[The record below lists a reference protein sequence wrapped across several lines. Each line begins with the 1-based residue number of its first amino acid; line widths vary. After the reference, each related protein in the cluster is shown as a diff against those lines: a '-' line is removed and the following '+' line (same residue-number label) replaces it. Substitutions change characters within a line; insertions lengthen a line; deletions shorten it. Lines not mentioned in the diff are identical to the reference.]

1 MGCPVLQGYGLT
13 ETTACA
19 TITEISELSTEAV
32 GPPNQGMQIKLINW
46 EEGNYRV
53 TDQPNPRGE
62 VVIGGNAVAEGYAN
76 FHCILGKRALLCA
89 GKVQLHFCQQQPWIA

>member
-19 TITEISELSTEAV
+19 TIMEIDEMSTEAC

-53 TDQPNPRGE
+53 TDQPRPRGE
-62 VVIGGNAVAEGYAN
+62 IVIGGPSVSEG
-76 FHCILGKRALLCA
+76 
-89 GKVQLHFCQQQPWIA
+89 